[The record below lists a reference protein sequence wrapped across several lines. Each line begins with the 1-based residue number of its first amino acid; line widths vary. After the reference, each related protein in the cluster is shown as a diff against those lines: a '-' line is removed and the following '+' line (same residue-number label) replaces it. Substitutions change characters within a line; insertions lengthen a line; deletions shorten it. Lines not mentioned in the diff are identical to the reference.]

1 MALLKSAKHP
11 AASVLFA
18 DWLVGPGQE
27 VLLESNQ
34 EAARRDLSQS
44 RGAVAKPI
52 DVVEFE
58 SQTKEWDDRY
68 EKLISDTPKA
78 PEPE

>member
-1 MALLKSAKHP
+1 
-11 AASVLFA
+11 
-18 DWLVGPGQE
+18 
-27 VLLESNQ
+27 VLLESNT
-34 EAARRDLSQS
+34 EVARKDLNESVNAE
-44 RGAVAKPI
+44 RRPI

-68 EKLISDTPKA
+68 AKLISGTPKA